1 MENIK
6 VSYDVERLVQFALKH
21 KMIEQMDIIL
31 TRNLLLDLFKIEE
44 PFTGDVLQE
53 ELQSPAQILEKLLDY
68 SFNIGLIETNT
79 TTYRDL
85 LDAKIMGIL
94 MPRQSEV
101 VNGFYK
107 TYYEEGK
114 QKATD
119 DYYALSQAS
128 NYIRMD
134 RIEKNL
140 YWVSPTEYGDLE
152 ITVNLSKPEK
162 DPKDIAASKLKSQA
176 NYPKCLLCVENV
188 GFAGH
193 VNHPARQNHRVIPM
207 ELNKEQWYLQYSPY
221 VYYNEHCIVFHENHV
236 PMKISKETFIR
247 LFDFVEKLPHYFI
260 GSNADLPIVGGSIL
274 SHEHFQGGRHEFP
287 MEKAEIE
294 TYFKSDCHKDVKAGI
309 VKWPMSVIRLNSV
322 NKKELIELA
331 IQALK
336 EWREYSDNEV
346 GIYAYSEVKGEK
358 IPHNTIT
365 PIARVNKEGQYE
377 IDLVLRN
384 NRTSEE
390 YPDGIFHPHK
400 ELHHIKKEN
409 IGLIEVMGLAV
420 LPGRLNTELKEVE
433 EILQGDIK
441 RFKAAEENES
451 DILHKH
457 GAWIK
462 ELIEN
467 YGTSCSREKAEEI
480 LKIEVGSK
488 FLKVLLDSG
497 VYKRDEI
504 GLQGFN
510 RFLNKIGFFR
520 I

>member
-1 MENIK
+1 MKNINAA
-6 VSYDVERLVQFALKH
+6 YEVERLLQFSSKH

-31 TRNLLLDLFKIEE
+31 CRNLLLDLFKFDE
-44 PFTGDVLQE
+44 PYTGRVAEE
-53 ELQSPAQILEKLLDY
+53 ELENPVEILDKLLDY
-68 SFNIGLIETNT
+68 SFNIGLIEENT

-85 LDAKIMGIL
+85 LDAKIMGLL

-101 VNGFYK
+101 VKKFYK
-107 TYYEEGK
+107 TYSEEGK
-114 QKATD
+114 KQATYD
-119 DYYALSQAS
+119 FYTLSKAS

-140 YWVSPTEYGDLE
+140 YWLSPTEFGDLE

-162 DPKDIAASKLKSQA
+162 DPKEIEASKLKPQS
-176 NYPKCLLCVENV
+176 NYPKCLLCIENV

-207 ELNKEQWYLQYSPY
+207 ELNEEKWYFQYSPY

-236 PMKISKETFIR
+236 PMQISDKTFVR

-287 MEKAEIE
+287 MAKADIE
-294 TYFKSDCHKDVKAGI
+294 FCFKNDKYKNVKAGI
-309 VKWPMSVIRLNSV
+309 VKWPMSVIRLSSFS
-322 NKKELIELA
+322 KEELIELS
-331 IQALK
+331 IKTLC
-336 EWREYSDNEV
+336 EWRNYTDKDVE
-346 GIYAYSEVKGEK
+346 IYAYSEVNGEK

-365 PIARVNKEGQYE
+365 PIARINKEGQYE

-384 NRTSEE
+384 NRTSKE

-420 LPGRLNTELKEVE
+420 LPGRLNSELKEIE
-433 EILQGDIK
+433 KILQGDLL
-441 RFKAAEENES
+441 RFEAAKEDETDMLN
-451 DILHKH
+451 KH
-457 GAWIK
+457 AVWIN
-462 ELIEN
+462 ELIEK
-467 YGTSCSREKAEEI
+467 YGTSCTKEGSEQI
-480 LKIEVGSK
+480 LKDEVGNK
-488 FLKVLLDSG
+488 FLNVLLNSG
-497 VYKRDEI
+497 VYKRDETGI
-504 GLQGFN
+504 QGFN
-510 RFLNKIGFFR
+510 RFMNKIGFR
-520 I
+520 